1 MTRTAQSNRGKTN
14 RPKPQRLAALAL
26 TTALATAALTG
37 CTTNAAP
44 PAGISASKAQV
55 ALERGD
61 SGEAVEHAEAAVLAQ
76 PRNAQFRAVLGAA
89 YMEAGRFES
98 AATSFQD
105 AMSLGGNSPRNALS
119 LALAETAVGRYTKAA
134 AVLDDWRDALD
145 PADLGLA
152 LALAG
157 QPERGAQ
164 VLANALRAGQ
174 NTSKVRQNLA
184 YAYALSGDWR
194 AARLMAAEDVPPDQ
208 INQRIGEWARS
219 VQPEMYQARVATL
232 LGAPLVSD
240 PGQPV
245 ALALVNNPSSEQLA
259 AEAAA
264 LAYPAPEQQLAAA
277 APAPAGELAPVDPT
291 PHVAVVQP
299 PVVAPAT
306 VQAAF
311 AAPAPAGASP
321 AQITESM
328 VAFISQPV
336 VQKMPA
342 RYGAEVEPRRSSK
355 GVTQVAAKRATAPA
369 PVRADG
375 SHLIQLGSFL
385 SREGARRAW
394 GIYAERYD
402 NLDRYRMVITEAR
415 VRGKTYYRVSAGGFQ
430 SADALSMCSTVKAGG
445 EGCIAWAQGRP
456 LPGAVDRG
464 VRMARR

>member
-1 MTRTAQSNRGKTN
+1 MTRTAKRN
-14 RPKPQRLAALAL
+14 RLAALAL
-26 TTALATAALTG
+26 TSALATTALTG

-44 PAGISASKAQV
+44 PAGVSASKAQV
-55 ALERGD
+55 ALERGE
-61 SGEAVEHAEAAVLAQ
+61 SGEAVDHAEAAVLAQ
-76 PRNAQFRAVLGAA
+76 PRNARFRAMLGAA
-89 YMEAGRFES
+89 YLEAGRFQS

-105 AMSLGGNSPRNALS
+105 AMSLGDNSPRTALS
-119 LALAETAVGRYTKAA
+119 LALAETALGRYDRASA
-134 AVLDDWRDALD
+134 LLDDWRDDLD

-174 NTSKVRQNLA
+174 NTPKVRQNLA

-194 AARLMAAEDVPPDQ
+194 AARLMAAEDVPPDE

-219 VQPEMYQARVATL
+219 VQPEMYQTRVAKL
-232 LGAPLVSD
+232 LGAPVVRD

-245 ALALVNNPSSEQLA
+245 MLALVNNPGSQQLA

-264 LAYPAPEQQLAAA
+264 LAQPAPERQFAAA
-277 APAPAGELAPVDPT
+277 APAGELAPIDPA
-291 PHVAVVQP
+291 PQLAVARP
-299 PVVAPAT
+299 PVREPET
-306 VQAAF
+306 VKAAF

-328 VAFISQPV
+328 VRFVSTPV

-355 GVTQVAAKRATAPA
+355 GVTRVAAKREANPA

-375 SHLIQLGSFL
+375 SHLIQLGSFS

-394 GIYAERYD
+394 GIYAKRYD

-415 VRGKTYYRVSAGGFQ
+415 VRGKTYFRVSAGGFQ
-430 SADALSMCSTVKAGG
+430 SADARSMCSTVKARG
-445 EGCIAWAQGRP
+445 EGCIAWAEGRP
-456 LPGAVDRG
+456 LPGAIDTG